1 MLAQTL
7 ESALP
12 VAPMSEKMHDDIDWA
27 GRWFDLVEELQGE
40 FVGMRGELVQPDGSV
55 SWTFV
60 PHARFDGL
68 GGFVDLLR
76 RTTAA
81 KDLPV
86 PVRRT
91 QRPSLWQRIAALA
104 RLCAEPP
111 RVAARWIRQ
120 DPAWR
125 PGEVKYRQGDTSAA
139 THLFTVEQTRAIER
153 AARASSAPL
162 NALLLGGLARASETE
177 IADGPAIWM
186 MPVNMRGP
194 VALARDTA
202 NHTGY
207 LQIDIAPG
215 ATAANVQ
222 AQVKERLRRR
232 EHWGSWLFLNLGRV
246 VRYRGMRTI
255 YGFQIRRFGN
265 RPFVGSFSNLGS
277 WRDVGCWF
285 VCPPVTMNAPVAA
298 GAIVCDGRLSLTLEA
313 HASMTGGQEWSQA
326 LLQRWIANLRAT

>member
-7 ESALP
+7 SSTLPPAAESEE
-12 VAPMSEKMHDDIDWA
+12 SHRGIDWA
-27 GRWFDLVEELQGE
+27 GRWFDLIEELQGE
-40 FVGMRGELVQPDGSV
+40 FVGMRGGLVQPDGSIA
-55 SWTFV
+55 WTFV

-91 QRPSLWQRIAALA
+91 QRPSLWQRIAAVA
-104 RLCAEPP
+104 QLCAERP
-111 RVAARWIRQ
+111 RVAGRWRHQ
-120 DPAWR
+120 AAAWR
-125 PGEVKYRQGDTSAA
+125 PGEDQCREGNTFAA
-139 THLFTVEQTRAIER
+139 THLFTKEETGALER
-153 AARASSAPL
+153 AARASGAPL
-162 NALLLGGLARASETE
+162 NALLLSGLARASEAE

-194 VALARDTA
+194 VTLARDTA

-215 ATAANVQ
+215 ASAANVQ

-232 EHWGSWLFLNLGRV
+232 EHWGSWLFLNLGRIAG
-246 VRYRGMRTI
+246 YRGMRTI
-255 YGFQIRRFGN
+255 YGFQMRRFGN

-277 WRDVGCWF
+277 WRGVGCWF

-313 HASMTGGQEWSQA
+313 HASMTGGREWSRG
-326 LLQRWIANLRAT
+326 LLQRWIAMLQAT